1 MTNKIRDGTFV
12 NVGRDVILVL
22 LDDKNELVNALDDRF
37 EFMRSKCDLVLVLV
51 VLKLGK
57 QNLDLVINL
66 FYNPLR

>member
-1 MTNKIRDGTFV
+1 LTNKIRDGTFV